1 MGCFYSKDKDTVYYI
16 VIQGH
21 NNNIIGLTL
30 DYDIGR
36 KIYKSKENEKG
47 VELIEVHI
55 SKKSGLVTEAPV
67 CICHNYPYL

>member
-1 MGCFYSKDKDTVYYI
+1 MGCLYSKDKDTVYYI

-21 NNNIIGLTL
+21 NNIMGLTL
-30 DYDIGR
+30 DYDMGR

-47 VELIEVHI
+47 VELIEVHV
-55 SKKSGLVTEAPV
+55 SKKSGFVTEAPV

>member
-1 MGCFYSKDKDTVYYI
+1 MGCLYSKNSVYYI
-16 VIQGH
+16 VIQER
-21 NNNIIGLTL
+21 NNIMALTL

-36 KIYKSKENEKG
+36 KIYKSKEHEKG

-55 SKKSGLVTEAPV
+55 SKETGLVTEAPV